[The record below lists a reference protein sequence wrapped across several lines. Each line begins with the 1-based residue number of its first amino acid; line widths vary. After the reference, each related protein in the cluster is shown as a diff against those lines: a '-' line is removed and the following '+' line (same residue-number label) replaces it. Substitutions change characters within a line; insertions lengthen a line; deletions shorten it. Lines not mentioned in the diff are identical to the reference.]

1 MALKTQKCSRCGY
14 EWRAG
19 MCRACPHPKVQQV
32 YGTQICVYC
41 CKKCKLHGTVEFCDG
56 VTCNYK
62 GE

>member
-1 MALKTQKCSRCGY
+1 
-14 EWRAG
+14 